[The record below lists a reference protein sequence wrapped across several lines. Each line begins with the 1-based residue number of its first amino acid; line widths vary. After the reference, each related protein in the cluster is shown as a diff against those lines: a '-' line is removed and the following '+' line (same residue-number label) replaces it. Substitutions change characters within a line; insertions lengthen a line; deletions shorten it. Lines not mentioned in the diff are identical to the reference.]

1 MRSASDRTTAQLH
14 AAAGPAVIT
23 NSPPAMTAIMS
34 AAAPSRLGLLTGY
47 LPISGH
53 HVADL
58 TVSWRGRFPEPTSS
72 SVFGMVFEARI

>member
-34 AAAPSRLGLLTGY
+34 AAAPSRLGILTRASPCQAITS
-47 LPISGH
+47 PI
-53 HVADL
+53 
-58 TVSWRGRFPEPTSS
+58 WRSAGAAGSRTHQLV
-72 SVFGMVFEARI
+72 VFGMVFEARI